1 MNPFV
6 VRARTVME
14 HIKSIGGAIHEAE
27 FEKGQR
33 HYQEDFQG
41 IHITSATNSDITDA
55 TSASVQDILLRRRP
69 QHSRSGSTHSSEIA
83 KIIAHHEREIE
94 HYEQELDRHNK
105 ALADLRATTLS
116 QVNERTNA
124 LAEIAPL
131 MPLSGI
137 DRFPRQHG
145 ISYGKEGHQSS
156 DRMSTDILAEASS
169 DNAISTAIY
178 KPNDVRENGDALMA
192 DQWKRK
198 QTDSVCRNIA
208 DIAAHCDKTPAN
220 FDSST
225 SASHDTSPPYKKRR
239 IETAGTQQDT
249 ASGVGPYFEHRYQ
262 EQNLSNS
269 NTSQNQASY
278 PPNFA
283 LGNQSPIELESTER
297 NLDQGGNE
305 FTAAIWYLDQTCGNL
320 PASLSPHLKS
330 QHPDETPV
338 GDEAQFK
345 KQNRFSVRSLV
356 EILRD
361 KRRPASYPR
370 KSTRRSI
377 YHGIQNLTNWLN
389 GIHIGDFRTA
399 ENRPHGINSHI

>member
-1 MNPFV
+1 MDPLV

-41 IHITSATNSDITDA
+41 IHITSATHSDITDA
-55 TSASVQDILLRRRP
+55 TSISVQDILLRRRP
-69 QHSRSGSTHSSEIA
+69 HHSKSGSTHSSEIA
-83 KIIAHHEREIE
+83 KIIAHHEREVE
-94 HYEQELDRHNK
+94 HHEQELGRHNK
-105 ALADLRATTLS
+105 ALADLRATRLS

-137 DRFPRQHG
+137 DRFPRQHD

-156 DRMSTDILAEASS
+156 DRMPMDILAEASS
-169 DNAISTAIY
+169 DNAISTTIY
-178 KPNDVRENGDALMA
+178 KPNDVPKTGDALMA

-198 QTDSVCRNIA
+198 QTDSVCSNVA
-208 DIAAHCDKTPAN
+208 NIAAHCGKTPAN

-225 SASHDTSPPYKKRR
+225 SACYDTSRPYKKPR
-239 IETAGTQQDT
+239 IETASTQQDIM
-249 ASGVGPYFEHRYQ
+249 SGVGSSFEHRHQ
-262 EQNLSNS
+262 EHNPSNS
-269 NTSQNQASY
+269 NASQNQASY

-283 LGNQSPIELESTER
+283 LGNQSPMELEFTER

-305 FTAAIWYLDQTCGNL
+305 FANAIWCLDQTCGNL

-338 GDEAQFK
+338 GDDAQFK
-345 KQNRFSVRSLV
+345 KQNRFSVRGLI
-356 EILRD
+356 EIFRD
-361 KRRPASYPR
+361 KSRPASYPR

-377 YHGIQNLTNWLN
+377 YNGIQNLTNWLN
-389 GIHIGDFRTA
+389 GIHIGDFTTT
-399 ENRPHGINSHI
+399 ENRPHGINSQI